1 MSERTSGAVSQ
12 RCRATRRARV
22 GATAVAAVA
31 LLAAGCG
38 GSGTIGENQGDQA
51 AAPENK
57 NLVLL
62 PGVKAEPF
70 YISMQCGAE
79 EEAAELGYTLDTQ
92 APDQFEAALQ
102 HRTEALTE
110 IGERI
115 IAVTSILEQRRKER
129 QQLVASVLPQGTP
142 LSMAAV
148 ADRLQGA
155 SRAAFESCWKALES
169 AIRECK
175 ILNMRNC
182 RLLMDQYEIM
192 QRVLNVQSDT
202 YAPA

>member
-1 MSERTSGAVSQ
+1 MKQ
-12 RCRATRRARV
+12 REAIKRIFAGMRADLDDYRSLRE
-22 GATAVAAVA
+22 
-31 LLAAGCG
+31 LL
-38 GSGTIGENQGDQA
+38 
-51 AAPENK
+51 
-57 NLVLL
+57 
-62 PGVKAEPF
+62 
-70 YISMQCGAE
+70 
-79 EEAAELGYTLDTQ
+79 EA
-92 APDQFEAALQ
+92 QFEAALQ

>member
-1 MSERTSGAVSQ
+1 MKQ
-12 RCRATRRARV
+12 REAIKRIFAGMRADLDDYRSLRE
-22 GATAVAAVA
+22 
-31 LLAAGCG
+31 LL
-38 GSGTIGENQGDQA
+38 
-51 AAPENK
+51 
-57 NLVLL
+57 
-62 PGVKAEPF
+62 
-70 YISMQCGAE
+70 
-79 EEAAELGYTLDTQ
+79 EA
-92 APDQFEAALQ
+92 QFEAALQ

-175 ILNMRNC
+175 TLNMRNC